1 MSCVTNT
8 ATGKPRKTS
17 GQADAVA
24 TAITNDTANIL
35 KFKANCGRKEI
46 KIMSSYGYGGS
57 VRMNPEIEEN
67 ERDPMFDGGYP
78 YSIPKVF
85 LEGNGEV
92 YNRQWCFNW
101 DDDSVIVVRDKR
113 IVKYTSSFFIELLA
127 KNEEGEV
134 VWMDGRT
141 APYSDCWG
149 GEYLDEER
157 PAHEYV
163 ITEYD
168 LETYRKKEYKV
179 ILKEEK
185 KFDSNDFYSLSMM
198 VEKELLGSHFKI
210 EDDVLLEYIGQD
222 EEIVIPEGIKEIK
235 TGALE
240 PDYRSK
246 SIKIPKTV
254 EKISFDD
261 FSRCYFENIEIDA
274 DNPRYLSKDGFV
286 IDKVSQTLVLAHTGS
301 IIPNDGSVKK
311 IAADAFS
318 RDEMLEI
325 EIPDSIVEIEDQAF
339 SNCPNIKYVKIP
351 DRFKGD
357 GERIFGAPLVK
368 EGDKYRI
375 DRMISD
381 TWESPF

>member
-1 MSCVTNT
+1 
-8 ATGKPRKTS
+8 
-17 GQADAVA
+17 
-24 TAITNDTANIL
+24 
-35 KFKANCGRKEI
+35 
-46 KIMSSYGYGGS
+46 MSSCIYGGS
-57 VRMNPEIEEN
+57 IRMNPEIEKESL
-67 ERDPMFDGGYP
+67 DPMFEGGYP
-78 YSIPKVF
+78 YKVPKVY
-85 LEGNGEV
+85 LEGVGEC
-92 YNRQWCFNW
+92 YYPQMCFDW
-101 DDDSVIVVRDKR
+101 DDDSVVVIRDKR
-113 IVKYTSSFFIELLA
+113 IVKYTSSFFVELLA

-141 APYSDCWG
+141 APYSGCWG

-179 ILKEEK
+179 VLKEEK
-185 KFDSNDFYSLSMM
+185 NFDSNDFYSLSKM

-210 EDDVLLEYIGQD
+210 EDDVLLEYIGLD
-222 EEIVIPEGIKEIK
+222 EEIVIPEGVKEIK
-235 TGALE
+235 AGVFVYPYLNN
-240 PDYRSK
+240 DI
-246 SIKIPKTV
+246 IKIPKTV

-261 FSRCYFENIEIDA
+261 FSRCNFKNIEIDA

-318 RDEMLEI
+318 RRYDILEI

-339 SNCPNIKYVKIP
+339 SNCLNIKYVKIS
-351 DRFKGD
+351 DHFKGD

-375 DRMISD
+375 DRVENNCIFS
-381 TWESPF
+381 F